1 MRKQALLNILLL
13 VFACVKLAA
22 QPYQLTLSI
31 NVNPPYSADYTDYF
45 SSLNQ
50 ISVTIINSSPTEQNI
65 YLAGSISTT
74 DGNIFVRTEDNERW
88 PGSALTIP
96 SGPSTTTL
104 NGTDLRPFA
113 ENSNVDYGGI
123 TPQDIVSGL
132 LPEGDYRVCLRAFDY
147 DNYQAVS
154 ADHCSNTFTIAY
166 PPPPA
171 LNTPECGANI
181 ARTSPQNVLFNWQT
195 PMGIPPS
202 AQARYRFTLV
212 QLPDGIDAVS
222 ALENAADPIYT
233 AETQTTSIM
242 YGIAQPNLISP
253 RTYAWR
259 VQVYDELGGTEFQND
274 GYSEPCTF
282 NYLEPGSMGNP
293 FTLVFPLDGDTLPW
307 EKMPIMH
314 RFDPYSVHYVRYE
327 HQFKL
332 RRNGTQ
338 VDTYNADNS
347 WPHGPQQGQSSF
359 LSGITQEQS
368 QHLNLYKPLSADGLI
383 PFNAGEAF
391 DWDADIQLGNSG
403 GETYLTGS
411 LAGSFVSGMGRPRP
425 IAPMNNDSVEKNMEV
440 TLRFATSAPPSR
452 LTPPY
457 ALMQTSGPNHIV
469 NFFNS
474 GVDERWLLEVSRTRD
489 FAAIIASK
497 SKRIG
502 QGLSY
507 NATSCSDQC
516 LLDSLYRD
524 ETFLYTPADTGDY
537 YWRVRW
543 MLDPASATGPSYHDG
558 PTWKFVVKDSLSTDT
573 EPPTPGECV
582 NTCNYPTIYA
592 SEQNAVTTAA
602 VGSVV
607 AIGLFNMNITE
618 INWSGLSASG
628 KGTIHVPLM
637 RAPIKVRFTSISI
650 NSSNR
655 VYEGEV
661 IAEYDNEAIVPS
673 GIMQGVSQI
682 ASLNETQARQLDL
695 FVNSSSRLVSML
707 LPDNPMGLPIGLDNT
722 MDDHRVTIG
731 VVGMK
736 FTPETA
742 QLNAMVSM
750 DVPGAHGWLSLGA
763 TDICFHPNGLGGDGR
778 AMLYLPL
785 DHVIPFGD
793 SISLRFN
800 RTRFSEDYST
810 VLDSGTFVSWDCRGF
825 RSLAID
831 GAVVFGRD
839 MLVEDLA
846 DGREGTHQIEAEFTA
861 KVRRRSQWLTRINFN
876 HPFQVKGVPGWGF
889 DVEEAWLDFADTE
902 NPAGF
907 QFPTQYAFDT
917 TLYNPSG
924 VDLSDEDASLYWKGF
939 YLKRQSIRIPPE
951 FKTYS
956 NPSNRL
962 TFAVNDMLIDRSGLS
977 ASFRLENLF
986 EVTDGNLSGWG
997 FSMDTLMVDVV
1008 QNSFSRGGF
1017 VGEIQIPI
1025 SDSALVYSSM
1035 IRQNIVSKN
1044 FSYELRVTP
1053 KDTINADLW
1062 AAELA
1067 LNPTCYI
1074 QATIDS
1080 AGVFARAELSGKM
1093 NINASLD
1100 GVGNI
1105 NFQLMEFQ
1113 ELGFQTREPYIDCAD
1128 CLHMGFASPQKF
1140 MGGSGAA
1147 ENESESGEESNGGL
1161 SGFPVNIEGI
1171 GLTMRDGEGG
1181 LKAGIEF
1188 TLTLNLTGESNTFS
1202 AATKLAILGKLNMGG
1217 GAQQAWAFDRVEL
1230 DSIGISG
1237 SVGVVELAGGLRFYN
1252 DDMTY
1257 GNGFKGMIR
1266 AVFKP
1271 TIAVQVVAQF
1281 GEKSGFRYWMV
1292 DAQAV
1297 FTPGITLMSGLD
1309 LFGFGGGAWYHM
1321 RRTTPLPSA
1330 ADLNVEASA
1339 TSESEADD
1347 EDAPPGLTLTGVTFV
1362 PDQSIGFGFQATV
1375 IFGSNGKG
1383 EAYNADVTFGAEFNA
1398 NGGVTQMYLE
1408 GNGYFM
1414 CEVDDRSNPQ
1424 IHGEV
1429 RIAYD
1434 FTHDI
1439 FDARFAVTVNVAGG
1453 ALKGVNEGG
1462 LAGEVHIYASPETWF
1477 IHAGTPTTPMG
1488 LDVAGIFRTESYL
1501 MVGMNLPEALP
1512 PDSNVTSII
1521 TPTTIER
1528 HPGLA
1533 NGDGFAFGTRTD
1545 FDTGRLG
1552 LMPFYARLRMGMG
1565 FDIAVLNFGPDVF
1578 CEGAPP
1584 GSTIG
1589 VDGWYANGQAYAY
1602 IGMDIGIYVD
1612 IWVVSGEFSIINA
1625 NMAALLQVGAPNP
1638 SWIQGTCG
1646 GNYSILNGLV
1656 RGNCQFE
1663 FKVGEECRP
1672 AMENALV
1679 SVEVLEDLVPY
1690 NGEQN
1695 VDCGTNPEASF
1706 NAEVDTPF
1714 DLNQQLS
1721 DGTERLRRFRFVVER
1736 FDLKKGTVLVQTRRT
1751 TSPDKFK
1758 SSLVPA
1764 AFLDPFTNYT
1774 VSIKL
1779 RGEEFNFSTNTWGP
1793 ALKNDGS
1800 PIVAEQSNTFKTG
1813 AYPDRIDDED
1823 VLFSYPFNTQR
1834 YFLQGECNDGLVKLK
1849 KTMDPLFA
1857 TNPTPTT
1864 IRKFNV
1870 RFIPVDGGPEIN
1882 TALNY
1887 SGGNITFE
1895 IPPLLNNK
1903 VYACQLISK
1912 DSTLYTMQQNIANMV
1927 GTTGGAAGSA
1937 AGAAIAASQLSSVTA
1952 AQFSTLQQTFASL
1965 GTGAEARNNRINGRS
1980 VRKNEKLLYVFFFKT
1995 SQHNTLI
2002 QKMQA
2007 QNASTTTPELVGSI
2021 TWLEPKYTGGENF
2034 DVFDVNGFP
2043 YMDGSTPIRTKSLV
2057 HFADARSGNWNTT
2070 YTTPVI
2076 YDLYQLFRQGNYS
2089 ALKLLRS
2096 NPDTIGIPPR
2106 RTVRFDSDYSAAP
2119 PLSPNEFLP
2128 QSMAPNSVFS
2138 NLAVTQVASSAF
2150 GGSPGFGGFGGLS
2163 GFVSAPSTLHLKVA
2177 TGLNTYMDRQRMVT
2191 IGNNVMANFGHPA
2204 TSEFYPYN
2212 VKTKFI
2218 QFLGLGWRPMYNGQ
2232 YEVNY
2237 YYRTP
2242 ASLCQT
2248 LDDFAPIDNRK
2259 PYTY

>member
-1 MRKQALLNILLL
+1 MRKQALVTILLL
-13 VFACVKLAA
+13 CFACIKLAA
-22 QPYQLTLSI
+22 QPYQLSMSI

-50 ISVTIINSSPTEQNI
+50 ITVTIINSSPTEQNI

-74 DGNIFVRTEDNERW
+74 DNEIFVRTDEDVRW

-113 ENSNVDYGGI
+113 ENSSVSYGGI
-123 TPQDIVSGL
+123 TPQDIVAGL
-132 LPEGDYRVCLRAFDY
+132 LPEGEYQVCLRAYDY
-147 DNYQAVS
+147 DNLQPVS

-171 LNTPECGANI
+171 INTPECGSSI
-181 ARTSPQNVLFNWQT
+181 SRTAPQNILFNWQT
-195 PMGIPPS
+195 PLGIPAT

-212 QLPDGIDAVS
+212 QLPDGIDAIS
-222 ALENAADPIYT
+222 ALANTADPVYT
-233 AETQTTSIM
+233 AETQSTSLN
-242 YGIAQPNLISP
+242 YSTGQPILQSS
-253 RTYAWR
+253 RMYAWR
-259 VQVYDELGGTEFQND
+259 VQVFDASGNTQFQNE

-282 NYLEPGSMGNP
+282 NYLEPGSSGNP
-293 FTLVFPLDGDTLPW
+293 FTLVFPLEGDTLPW

-314 RFDPYSVHYVRYE
+314 RFDPYSNDYDHYE
-327 HQFKL
+327 HQFTL

-338 VDTYNADNS
+338 VDTYNANNN
-347 WPHGPQQGQSSF
+347 WPQGPQQSQSEF

-368 QHLNLYKPLSADGLI
+368 QHLNLYKPLSAAGI
-383 PFNAGEAF
+383 VPFNSGEVF
-391 DWDADIQLGNSG
+391 DWDADIQLQRSSDA
-403 GETYLTGS
+403 YLTGS

-425 IAPMNNDSVEKNMEV
+425 IAPMNNDTVGKDLEV

-452 LTPPY
+452 LTPPF

-489 FAAIIASK
+489 FATVLASK

-516 LLDSLYRD
+516 LIDSLYRD

-543 MLDPASATGPSYHDG
+543 MLDPVSASGPSYHDG
-558 PTWKFVVKDSLSTDT
+558 PIWKFVVKDSLSTDP

-582 NTCNYPTIYA
+582 NTCDGPTIYP
-592 SEQNAVTTAA
+592 SERVPVTTAV
-602 VGSVV
+602 VGNVV
-607 AIGLFNMNITE
+607 AIGMFSMTITE
-618 INWSGLSASG
+618 INWISTTASG
-628 KGTIHVPLM
+628 KGTIVVPFM
-637 RAPIKVRFTSISI
+637 RAPMKVLFNSVKI
-650 NSSNR
+650 NAANR
-655 VYEGEV
+655 IYEGDV
-661 IAEYDNEAIVPS
+661 RGEYDNS
-673 GIMQGVSQI
+673 GIIPAGIIEGVSHL
-682 ASLNETQARQLDL
+682 ASLDETQARNLNS
-695 FVNSSSRLVSML
+695 FVNGTGRLVSQFAG
-707 LPDNPMGLPIGLDNT
+707 DTPMGLPIGLDQT
-722 MDDHRVTIG
+722 VDDQRVTIG
-731 VVGMK
+731 VVGLE

-742 QLNAMVSM
+742 RLNAMVSV
-750 DVPGAHGWLSLGA
+750 DIPAAHGWLSLGA
-763 TDICFHPNGLGGDGR
+763 TDICFHPDGIGGDGR

-785 DHVIPFGD
+785 DHVIPFSD

-800 RTRFSEDYST
+800 RTRFSEDFSA
-810 VLDSGTFVSWDCRGF
+810 VVDSGTFVSWDCRGF

-846 DGREGTHQIEAEFTA
+846 DGREGTHQIEAQFTA

-889 DVEEAWLDFADTE
+889 EVEEAWLDFADTE

-907 QFPTQYAFDT
+907 QFPAQYVFDT
-917 TLYNPSG
+917 TLYNPTG
-924 VDLSDEDASLYWKGF
+924 VDISDEDASLYWKGF

-1025 SDSALVYSSM
+1025 SDSALVYTSM
-1035 IRQNIVSKN
+1035 IRQNLVSKN
-1044 FSYELRVTP
+1044 FRYELRVTP

-1067 LNPTCYI
+1067 LHPTCYI

-1080 AGVFARAELSGKM
+1080 SGVFARAELSGKM

-1100 GVGNI
+1100 GVGNV
-1105 NFQLMEFQ
+1105 NFQLMEFE
-1113 ELGFQTREPYIDCAD
+1113 ELGFQTRAPYIDCAD
-1128 CLHMGFASPQKF
+1128 CLHMGFASPQKY
-1140 MGGSGAA
+1140 MGGSSADDSGS
-1147 ENESESGEESNGGL
+1147 ESEEESNGGL

-1171 GLTMRDGEGG
+1171 GLTMRDGAGG
-1181 LKAGIEF
+1181 LRAGIEF

-1202 AATKLAILGKLNMGG
+1202 AATKLAIMGKLNLGG
-1217 GAQQAWAFDRVEL
+1217 GAQQAWEFDGVDL

-1252 DDMTY
+1252 GDMTY

-1266 AVFKP
+1266 ATFKP
-1271 TIAVQVVAQF
+1271 VISVQVIAQF

-1292 DAQAV
+1292 DAQTV
-1297 FTPGITLMSGLD
+1297 FTPGIPLMSGLD
-1309 LFGFGGGAWYHM
+1309 IFGFGGGAWYHM
-1321 RRTTPLPSA
+1321 RRTSPLPSA
-1330 ADLNVEASA
+1330 ADLNTV
-1339 TSESEADD
+1339 TADGD
-1347 EDAPPGLTLTGVTFV
+1347 EPPGLTLTGVTFV
-1362 PDQSIGFGFQATV
+1362 PDQTISFGFEATV
-1375 IFGSNGKG
+1375 IFGSNGNG
-1383 EAYNADVTFGAEFNA
+1383 QAYNADVSFGAEFNS
-1398 NGGVTQMYLE
+1398 NGGITQMYLE

-1414 CEVDDRSNPQ
+1414 CAVTDRSNPQ
-1424 IHGEV
+1424 IHASV

-1434 FTHDI
+1434 FTRNI
-1439 FDARFAVTVNVAGG
+1439 FDARFAVIVNVAGG
-1453 ALKGVNEGG
+1453 VLRGIHAGG
-1462 LAGEVHIYASPETWF
+1462 LAGQVHIYASPETWF
-1477 IHAGTPTTPMG
+1477 VHAGTPTTPIG
-1488 LDVAGIFRTESYL
+1488 LDIAGIFQAQSYI

-1512 PDSNVTSII
+1512 PPANVTSVI
-1521 TPTTIER
+1521 TPSTIVR

-1533 NGDGFAFGTRTD
+1533 DGDGFAFGTRTD
-1545 FDTGRLG
+1545 FNTGRLG
-1552 LMPFYARLRMGMG
+1552 FMPFYARLQMGMG
-1565 FDIAVLNFGPDVF
+1565 FDIALLNYGPDVF

-1612 IWVVSGEFSIINA
+1612 IWVASGEFSIINA

-1672 AMENALV
+1672 AMENALA
-1679 SVEVLEDLVPY
+1679 SVDVLEELVPY

-1714 DLNQQLS
+1714 DLNEILS
-1721 DGTERLRRFRFVVER
+1721 DGSERLRRFRFVVER
-1736 FDLKKGTVLVQTRRT
+1736 FDLKKGTMLVQTRRT

-1779 RGEEFNFSTNTWGP
+1779 RGEEYNFATSSWGP
-1793 ALKNDGS
+1793 ALKRDGS
-1800 PIVAEQSNTFKTG
+1800 LIVAERTNTFKTG
-1813 AYPDRIDDED
+1813 AYPDRIPESA

-1834 YFLQGECNDGLVKLK
+1834 YFLQGECNDGLVRIKA
-1849 KTMDPLFA
+1849 TMDPLFTTSPTA
-1857 TNPTPTT
+1857 TTV
-1864 IRKFNV
+1864 RKFNV
-1870 RFIPVDGGPEIN
+1870 RFIPIDGGPEIN

-1887 SGGNITFE
+1887 NGVNITFE

-1903 VYACQLISK
+1903 VYACQLISR
-1912 DSTLYTMQQNIANMV
+1912 DSSIYTMQQNIANMV
-1927 GTTGGAAGSA
+1927 GTTAGAAGSL
-1937 AGAAIAASQLSSVTA
+1937 AGASITANQLASVTV
-1952 AQFSTLQQTFASL
+1952 AQFSTLQQSFASL
-1965 GTGAEARNNRINGRS
+1965 GSGAEARSNRINGRS

-2007 QNASTTTPELVGSI
+2007 QSPHSTASESFGSI
-2021 TWLEPKYTGGENF
+2021 TWLEPKYTGGEKF
-2034 DVFDVNGFP
+2034 DVYDVYGFP
-2043 YMDGSTPIRTKSLV
+2043 YIDGTTTPMRTKSLV

-2070 YTTPVI
+2070 YTQPVI
-2076 YDLYQLFRQGNYS
+2076 YDLYQLFRTGGYTG
-2089 ALKLLRS
+2089 LKLLRS

-2106 RTVRFDSDYSAAP
+2106 WTVRFDADYIPTA

-2128 QSMAPNSVFS
+2128 LSTSPNSVFS
-2138 NLAVTQVASSAF
+2138 NLVSTQLTLSTMSSTSGGAIDAF
-2150 GGSPGFGGFGGLS
+2150 AGIGGGGL
-2163 GFVSAPSTLHLKVA
+2163 FSAPSSLQLRVS
-2177 TGLNTYMDRQRMVT
+2177 TGLNTYFDYQRMVT
-2191 IGNNVMANFGHPA
+2191 IGNNVMLYYGHPS
-2204 TSEFYPYN
+2204 TSEFYTYS

-2218 QFLGLGWRPMYNGQ
+2218 QFLGYGWRPMFRGQ

-2237 YYRTP
+2237 FYRTP
-2242 ASLCQT
+2242 AFLCQT
-2248 LDDFAPIDNRK
+2248 LDNFIPIDNRK